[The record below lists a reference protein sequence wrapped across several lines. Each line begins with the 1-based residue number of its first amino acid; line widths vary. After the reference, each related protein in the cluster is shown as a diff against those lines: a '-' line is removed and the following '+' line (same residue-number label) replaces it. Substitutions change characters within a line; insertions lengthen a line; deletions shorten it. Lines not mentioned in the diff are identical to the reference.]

1 MNLML
6 TACLNFVDCSV
17 SALKHR
23 VARLKDKAGL
33 PATPRGK
40 TSKAG
45 TKRATPMKSSKADLD
60 KVKAKKGKTE
70 KKPKVSTAIDDDNLD
85 RVDDDSNE
93 EQEPKDESHEDDSL
107 LEYA

>member
-1 MNLML
+1 ML
-6 TACLNFVDCSV
+6 TACLHFIDCSV

-33 PATPRGK
+33 PTTPRGK
-40 TSKAG
+40 TPKAG

-60 KVKAKKGKTE
+60 KAKTKKAKAE
-70 KKPKVSTAIDDDNLD
+70 KKPKVGTAIDDDNID
-85 RVDDDSNE
+85 HVDDESDE